1 MKDLKTSI
9 KCSKV
14 DNCSLTLVLDKRT
27 NKATDVYPLA
37 ICFQIAAKRYYYKLK
52 DMDYQSEK
60 YFNDVC
66 SVKGAKSLLMPVR
79 TEWQN
84 VLEGY
89 REKVEKLSQRQPLTL
104 ELIRTYLSGEAME
117 EHHET
122 SFIGVWEGI
131 IAKMKAEDRVGT
143 AENYQWAL
151 NSFQKY
157 AGDVRGFK
165 VDKNVINK
173 WNDAMQNGV
182 YIDGV
187 LTGKIADATRGMY
200 LRTCR
205 VVWNE
210 CIRQGFLTEDKY
222 PFSNKDKTLISI
234 PRGKRRQ
241 QSYLSVDEMTKLY
254 QVFTEKNYPDTWDPA
269 YKARAHE
276 SLGLFLAQYLCNGF
290 NLTDA
295 GRLQYNR
302 TYFAEGGKAFEF
314 MRKKTSARS
323 NDMSVVIVPII
334 EPLQVILDEI
344 GAKPEKDAYVF
355 PQIFKGV
362 TDESQRRK
370 MTVQENSNI
379 KDRMI
384 RICKDVL
391 GWDKVV
397 SGTWARHSFATNL
410 KLAGVEEQY
419 ISESMAHSHGNDVTS
434 GYQDMYPLEIRFR
447 NNSKLLNIGQK
458 EESINIDKLS
468 KKEMKELLLK
478 MMTEKSI

>member
-458 EESINIDKLS
+458 EETINIDKLS

-478 MMTEKSI
+478 MMTEKGI